1 MKTRIMVVLLSLAGF
16 VHADIVPPVRWDV
29 ETGRMEPRP
38 YTLAIRRGEN
48 VKIEPRFLTYNVP
61 MSLTNAAVEMR
72 YSAAYN
78 SATFYSVFGTLQAE
92 TGRVQIAW
100 SDALN
105 PTNSSMVYEIR
116 ATVGTNVL
124 ARAFGSLYLLG
135 GMVGLSTGL
144 TARTSINWST
154 VAQSGGVAV
163 LTNQMGSGAV
173 WNGTQWTFGAGS
185 VDLSFTN
192 LYYRASN
199 PSNYCTLAAA
209 AGLTNGLQA
218 AGVYLVPA
226 DTNRFVD
233 ASITNGLGGGS
244 YTETDP
250 VWAAASGS
258 VVYANF
264 QSLQSGNAGGPV
276 GWNSIGVGQ
285 NVSADNL
292 AAVFGQSSYAGLV
305 GFAAGQEAI
314 GGPGS
319 FVYSTFLQ
327 DEPFNRTAHTNEFA
341 VRAAGG
347 AYFEVPTLQVSGTVS
362 AVSFSGSGAALTGV
376 LKPADTNGYVKAGIT
391 NGVWA
396 KGDSVTNADLTTSTG
411 LLPDGSLGT
420 NSTRTVSNLT
430 VKAGATVGTL
440 NGLTPSTILTNIP
453 AVITPVTL
461 TLDAGNTAT
470 VQNVFYNDLGVLE
483 TNVTIVIGPTMTN
496 TAQARSFWL
505 DWSNTTYSITFPVGS
520 FSNITANTATTN
532 KAWSSYWHA
541 GKGQTIFT
549 GGWR

>member
-244 YTETDP
+244 VETDTLASVTARGSLMGTNYLTLATNSRNAYIMTAGAEDSDTDTDVNRISIFAHP
-250 VWAAASGS
+250 GPYPSPTRGASVVMRGNEYSTTGGGDIDVSAGAAADARAGKIMFW
-258 VVYANF
+258 VAGGPTY
-264 QSLQSGNAGGPV
+264 LRQSGNWDFGGHSLSNGVYLGDGSALSGITASQV
-276 GWNSIGVGQ
+276 GAVPTNSIIRGTGYW
-285 NVSADNL
+285 L
-292 AAVFGQSSYAGLV
+292 
-305 GFAAGQEAI
+305 I
-314 GGPGS
+314 GESGS
-319 FVYSTFLQ
+319 TSILYHVTSGG
-327 DEPFNRTAHTNEFA
+327 HTN
-341 VRAAGG
+341 
-347 AYFEVPTLQVSGTVS
+347 QI
-362 AVSFSGSGAALTGV
+362 GSYYT
-376 LKPADTNGYVKAGIT
+376 
-391 NGVWA
+391 
-396 KGDSVTNADLTTSTG
+396 
-411 LLPDGSLGT
+411 
-420 NSTRTVSNLT
+420 
-430 VKAGATVGTL
+430 
-440 NGLTPSTILTNIP
+440 
-453 AVITPVTL
+453 
-461 TLDAGNTAT
+461 
-470 VQNVFYNDLGVLE
+470 E
-483 TNVTIVIGPTMTN
+483 
-496 TAQARSFWL
+496 
-505 DWSNTTYSITFPVGS
+505 
-520 FSNITANTATTN
+520 
-532 KAWSSYWHA
+532 
-541 GKGQTIFT
+541 
-549 GGWR
+549 